1 MYRPTWIEIDREAI
15 AHNVREIKARI
26 GHQTMMAVVKADVTD
41 VMAIADNA
49 SVVHSTAA
57 HALDQVTVHNAVAQV
72 HHVVNHVTL
81 SSRTTTN

>member
-1 MYRPTWIEIDREAI
+1 M
-15 AHNVREIKARI
+15 K
-26 GHQTMMAVVKADVTD
+26 VVVTD
-41 VMAIADNA
+41 LMASADNVN
-49 SVVHSTAA
+49 VVHSTAV